1 MNLKTPKII
10 DNNVYDKAIIN
21 LAISTT
27 YDNNGNEDLNMALR
41 IVPTRIDASGNVI
54 MSNSDNIGI
63 FRGRLSEI
71 TSVTENSL
79 VNSLLINLQNLVD
92 ERT

>member
-1 MNLKTPKII
+1 MNLNNPIVI
-10 DNNVYDKAIIN
+10 DNETYDKAIIN

-27 YDNNGNEDLNMALR
+27 YDSNGNQDLNMALR
-41 IVPTRIDASGNVI
+41 IVPTRIDASGNAI
-54 MSNSDNIGI
+54 MSNSNNIGI

-71 TSVTENSL
+71 TSATENSL
-79 VNSLLINLQNLVD
+79 VNNLLVNLQNLVN

>member
-1 MNLKTPKII
+1 MNLNNPIVI
-10 DNNVYDKAIIN
+10 DNETYDKAIVN

-27 YDNNGNEDLNMALR
+27 YDSNGVEDLNMALR
-41 IVPTRIDASGNVI
+41 IVPTRIDSSGNVV

-71 TSVTENSL
+71 NNDKENVLVQNLL
-79 VNSLLINLQNLVD
+79 VNLRSLIN